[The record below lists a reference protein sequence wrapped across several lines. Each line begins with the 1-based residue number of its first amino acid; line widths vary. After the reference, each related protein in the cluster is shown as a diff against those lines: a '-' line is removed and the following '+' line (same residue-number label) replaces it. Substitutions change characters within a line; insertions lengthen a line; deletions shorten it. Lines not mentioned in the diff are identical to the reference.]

1 MSLIYNF
8 SFTDRIKTTNTFQM
22 FTVIHVFLTTK
33 LCGKYISYPHFRDR
47 STEAQKSQV
56 TCPDAQK
63 Y

>member
-1 MSLIYNF
+1 
-8 SFTDRIKTTNTFQM
+8 M

-33 LCGKYISYPHFRDR
+33 LCGKYLSYPHFRDR

-56 TCPDAQK
+56 TYPDAQK